1 MKGIAEMSRQCTS
14 SQWTPHVEGLGKR
27 NQICTGK
34 RVTDPG
40 RSTERVERVLYEY
53 YISTLRSYSIN
64 LPVAVLIM
72 KFGLPDSS
80 DSDES
85 LYDGYSSSEDE
96 M

>member
-27 NQICTGK
+27 NQICPGK
-34 RVTDPG
+34 RVIYDPG
-40 RSTERVERVLYEY
+40 RSTERVERVLY
-53 YISTLRSYSIN
+53 ISTLRSYSIS

-72 KFGLPDSS
+72 KFGLPDPS